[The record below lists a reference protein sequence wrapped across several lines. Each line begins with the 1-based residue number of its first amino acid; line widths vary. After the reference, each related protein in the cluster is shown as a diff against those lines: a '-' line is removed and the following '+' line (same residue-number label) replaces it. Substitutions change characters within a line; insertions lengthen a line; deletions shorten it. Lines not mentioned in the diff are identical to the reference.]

1 MGKYEMAVP
10 IAKELLRKGY
20 VVPKDP
26 IQKLNYNCIRRD
38 EIRSKKD
45 INFLFVKENTA
56 SSSVKQSSTCVATEC
71 NICVPSSQSK
81 SIFSVDAGHNDESE
95 DLNDSFGFAV
105 SDELA

>member
-1 MGKYEMAVP
+1 MATV
-10 IAKELLRKGY
+10 
-20 VVPKDP
+20 
-26 IQKLNYNCIRRD
+26 
-38 EIRSKKD
+38 
-45 INFLFVKENTA
+45 
-56 SSSVKQSSTCVATEC
+56 TEC

>member
-1 MGKYEMAVP
+1 MKISEKHYQIQNTTVLL
-10 IAKELLRKGY
+10 ILVLLR
-20 VVPKDP
+20 
-26 IQKLNYNCIRRD
+26 YNCIRRD

-56 SSSVKQSSTCVATEC
+56 SSSVKQSSTCVATVTEC
-71 NICVPSSQSK
+71 NICVPSSQSE